1 VNARHPLNPPK
12 PGRKSGEKSTSDR
25 KSRQSRGLDAVRLA
39 ACTSG
44 LSLERVVAI
53 SEWYER
59 ERAKQEIREL
69 EELAR
74 QLMVRDRALR

>member
-1 VNARHPLNPPK
+1 MV
-12 PGRKSGEKSTSDR
+12 S
-25 KSRQSRGLDAVRLA
+25 
-39 ACTSG
+39 
-44 LSLERVVAI
+44 I

-74 QLMVRDRALR
+74 RLMARDKRLA

>member
-1 VNARHPLNPPK
+1 
-12 PGRKSGEKSTSDR
+12 
-25 KSRQSRGLDAVRLA
+25 
-39 ACTSG
+39 
-44 LSLERVVAI
+44 VVAI

>member
-1 VNARHPLNPPK
+1 M
-12 PGRKSGEKSTSDR
+12 
-25 KSRQSRGLDAVRLA
+25 
-39 ACTSG
+39 
-44 LSLERVVAI
+44 VAS

-74 QLMVRDRALR
+74 QLMVRDKRLD